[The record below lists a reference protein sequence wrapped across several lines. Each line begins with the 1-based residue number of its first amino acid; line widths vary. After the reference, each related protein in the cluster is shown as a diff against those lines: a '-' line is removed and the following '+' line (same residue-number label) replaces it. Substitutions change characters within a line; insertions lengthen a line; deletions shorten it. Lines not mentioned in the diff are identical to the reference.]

1 MTLTILAFVVVFVG
15 ISAAVTLV
23 IQRSSQRVDIDISDF
38 QDINLTEILNVQKR
52 NESALEAALRQLAD
66 LERARANQI
75 QIIEDDI
82 DGRVELVSNGNLSV
96 GERTRR
102 INDLRSEESALIA
115 GVGREFDPQIEEKR
129 AEIDAIQERIDEYDS
144 RLIEEAR
151 RTEATLLQL
160 ETLVIARYEYLWTEL
175 AARVNT
181 KNGIIA
187 DQTSTIAD
195 QSELIDRY
203 SYSIENLARDSR
215 ANGYVLDARN
225 MNDILVHIN
234 PSLPPLS
241 GSIGYVFRDVDDF
254 IGEIRVDG
262 NRAELVQLANAN
274 RAIRPFDIFLI
285 QLQ

>member
-66 LERARANQI
+66 LERARVNQI

>member
-66 LERARANQI
+66 LERARVNQI

-187 DQTSTIAD
+187 DRTSTIAD

>member
-1 MTLTILAFVVVFVG
+1 VTLTILAFVVVFVG

-66 LERARANQI
+66 LERARVNQI

-187 DQTSTIAD
+187 DRTSTIAD